1 MQGGP
6 GPILEQASSSIE
18 KNSPC
23 FTIHMARVSVDYD
36 SGNILLLQ
44 YISVHDVGFALNP
57 VLVEGQIHGG
67 SVQGIGMGMFESLNY
82 EETGQLL
89 SNSFMEYTIPR
100 ADDIVNIETILVEN
114 HSPTGPYGVRGIGEP
129 PIIPGG
135 AAIANAIKNATGL
148 RFSKLPIKS
157 ETIWKE
163 IKNKYKK

>member
-1 MQGGP
+1 
-6 GPILEQASSSIE
+6 
-18 KNSPC
+18 
-23 FTIHMARVSVDYD
+23 
-36 SGNILLLQ
+36 
-44 YISVHDVGFALNP
+44 
-57 VLVEGQIHGG
+57 
-67 SVQGIGMGMFESLNY
+67 MFESLNY

-163 IKNKYKK
+163 LKKLNIKNKNKI